1 MTQGATVYRI
11 ETLTVSPFFENTYL
25 VIHNETHR
33 TVLIDPGDEPAVIQ
47 RFVEDNDLSV
57 EVILLTHAHMDH
69 IGGVT
74 QLKET
79 WPSVKVALHPADLE
93 LYHMLPQQP
102 TWLGLSGT
110 YPEPPEPDIELEDG
124 QDLVYAG
131 LTFTVIHTPGHTP
144 GSCCFRLGDNLFTGD
159 TLFQGSIGRTDLPG
173 GSYTEIIRSIMTRIL
188 PLGDSIV
195 LYPGHGPT
203 STIGRERL
211 TNPFLQIP
219 YVPL

>member
-1 MTQGATVYRI
+1 MTQDATVYRI

-33 TVLIDPGDEPAVIQ
+33 AVMIDPGDEPTVIRQ
-47 RFVEDNDLSV
+47 FVEEHDLSV

-74 QLKET
+74 QLKEV
-79 WPSVKVALHPADLE
+79 WPSVQVALHPDDLE
-93 LYHMLPQQP
+93 LYRMLPQQP
-102 TWLGLSGT
+102 AWLGLGGS
-110 YPEPPEPDIELEDG
+110 YPEPPEPDIALEDG
-124 QDLVYAG
+124 QVLEYAG

-144 GSCCFRLGDNLFTGD
+144 GSCCFRLEDTLFTGD

-173 GSYTEIIRSIMTRIL
+173 GSYPELIRSIMTRIL
-188 PLGDSIV
+188 PLGDPVV